1 MIQPKLKELCERL
14 KANDPSLIE
23 LNLDYGN
30 LGVDGARALR
40 DALKNNRIVSRIH
53 IHHANLGF
61 KGTKILFEGLKG
73 RGVKT
78 SVSLV
83 DDYTDSEYETL
94 LSMAPHSK
102 KKTKEFRNGKGIDDD
117 VFAKLANNGRGMRE
131 TKSKTQE
138 KPVPQQTKEDIK

>member
-14 KANDPSLIE
+14 KTNDPSLIE

-40 DALKNNRIVSRIH
+40 DALRGNKIVSRIH

-73 RGVKT
+73 RGIKT
-78 SVSLV
+78 FVSVL

-94 LSMAPHSK
+94 LSMAQHPK
-102 KKTKEFRNGKGIDDD
+102 IKTKKFRNGKGMDDD

-131 TKSKTQE
+131 TKSTSQE
-138 KPVPQQTKEDIK
+138 KPIPQQTKEDTK